1 MPLIILS
8 FIAGVLTVLAPCVFP
23 LLPIII
29 GGSTGGKNYLRPI
42 LVTAGLVFSIII
54 FTVILKLLLPPSIE
68 RSLVDFTLGS
78 LEIRI
83 TTLSFI
89 SGILLIFIGVITI
102 WPELWDAVSIKLGF
116 SAKSDQLLDKASHKE
131 SWYGPL
137 LVGGSLG
144 PVFTSCSPT
153 FGVLVAIIL
162 PQDFG
167 RGLINIISYS
177 LGLGIVML
185 AAGVLGQ
192 SLVRRMKWLSNP
204 QGIFKKVIGVIFVIV
219 GIFVLTS
226 LDKQLETFIL
236 EQGYFE
242 QVIEFEQETLEE
254 IEM

>member
-8 FIAGVLTVLAPCVFP
+8 FIAGVLTVFAPCVFP
-23 LLPIII
+23 LLSVII
-29 GGSTGGKNYLRPI
+29 GGSTSGKNYLRPI
-42 LVTAGLVFSIII
+42 LVTAGLVLSIII
-54 FTVILKLLLPPSIE
+54 FTVVLKVLLPPSIE
-68 RSLVDFTLGS
+68 RSLLNFSLGN
-78 LEIRI
+78 LDIRI
-83 TTLSFI
+83 TTLSLI
-89 SGILLIFIGVITI
+89 SGFLLSLIGIITI
-102 WPELWDAVSIKLGF
+102 WPGLWDAVSIKLGL
-116 SAKSDQLLDKASHKE
+116 STKSDQLLDKASHKE

-137 LVGGSLG
+137 LVGGALG

-185 AAGVLGQ
+185 AVGILGQ
-192 SLVRRMKWLSNP
+192 TLVKRMRWLSNP
-204 QGIFKKVIGVIFVIV
+204 QSIFKKVIGVIFLIV

-242 QVIEFEQETLEE
+242 QVIEFEQETLQE
-254 IEM
+254 IDM